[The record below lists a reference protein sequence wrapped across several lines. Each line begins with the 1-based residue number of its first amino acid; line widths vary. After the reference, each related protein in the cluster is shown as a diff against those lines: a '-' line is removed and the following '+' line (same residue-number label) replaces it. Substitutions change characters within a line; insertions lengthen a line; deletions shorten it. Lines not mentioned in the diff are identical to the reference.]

1 MQAVTAAPSGNTFTF
16 SNITITQ
23 GTPLTNT
30 YTYETGT
37 IIQIPNQY
45 ADLSTLT
52 VSVQDNS
59 SSSVYNYFKPADT
72 LVNVGSTSNVYWV
85 KEMDDGL
92 YEVDFGDGILGTA
105 LVPGNVVY
113 LNYFVSDLDVVNG
126 ASTFSYN
133 GPSLISAAP
142 TTVTV
147 LSAAVNGSDVETIDS
162 IRFNAPKFY
171 SSQNRAVTI
180 DDYKAITYANVPV
193 AQSVSVWG
201 GEDNVPPVYGQV
213 FVCIKPH
220 NVATL
225 TSVQKNDIITNVL
238 KPRGIVSIIPNIV
251 DPDSINVELSIT
263 AYYNDQITTKS
274 PSDLA
279 TIITQVVSDYNN
291 SDLQNFDGV
300 FRFSK
305 LSKLVDGADASI
317 ESNISTLVLQRAIAN
332 PQYNTSAEYIIN
344 LINPIRE
351 TGTPDNAVLSSGFYI
366 PGSTNVYHLDDDGQG
381 NIRLFYYGPDGSKV
395 VANSS
400 IGTVKYTTG
409 YIDIKNLTISSLYDS
424 SLYFTIKP
432 LSNDVVSALSQ
443 YVQIDMAN
451 LVVNV
456 IPDPTAS
463 GLLGGGNNYTF
474 TPSTIA

>member
-1 MQAVTAAPSGNTFTF
+1 
-16 SNITITQ
+16 
-23 GTPLTNT
+23 
-30 YTYETGT
+30 
-37 IIQIPNQY
+37 
-45 ADLSTLT
+45 
-52 VSVQDNS
+52 
-59 SSSVYNYFKPADT
+59 
-72 LVNVGSTSNVYWV
+72 
-85 KEMDDGL
+85 MDDGL

-251 DPDSINVELSIT
+251 DPDAINVELSIT

-279 TIITQVVSDYNN
+279 TIITKVVSDYNN

-409 YIDIKNLTISSLYDS
+409 YIDIKNLTIASLYDS